1 MKISFIIPCLNAAS
15 IIENSLK
22 KLTNILRKM
31 DIKTYELILID
42 DGSKDATSKII
53 KGIRNK
59 SPANKSLFI

>member
-31 DIKTYELILID
+31 DIKTYELILMMMEVKMIL
-42 DGSKDATSKII
+42 A
-53 KGIRNK
+53 R
-59 SPANKSLFI
+59 LLRV